1 MKTISYKNNL
11 NDFHPLHG
19 KLPGLRLF
27 QILMVAALLFTA
39 VSCKDDDDPDPTIEF
54 AATLSGANE
63 VPPNASTATG
73 SATLTFNENTKMF
86 TVDVTFTGL
95 TPTAAHIHLGA
106 AGTPGNVVFG
116 FPPPIASP
124 INYTSVPLD
133 AAQEADLKAGLY
145 YVNIHTEAYQGGE
158 IRGQLERVTD

>member
-1 MKTISYKNNL
+1 MKTISDMNNN
-11 NDFHPLHG
+11 NDFHPSHR
-19 KLPGLRLF
+19 KLPGLRIY
-27 QILMVAALLFTA
+27 QILMMAALLFIA
-39 VSCKDDDDPDPTIEF
+39 VSCKDDDDTDPTIEF

-86 TVDVTFTGL
+86 TVIVTFTGL
-95 TPTAAHIHLGA
+95 TPSAAHIHLGA

-116 FPPPIASP
+116 FPPPIATP

-145 YVNIHTEAYQGGE
+145 YVNIHTTAYQGGE
-158 IRGQLERVTD
+158 IRGQLELVTD